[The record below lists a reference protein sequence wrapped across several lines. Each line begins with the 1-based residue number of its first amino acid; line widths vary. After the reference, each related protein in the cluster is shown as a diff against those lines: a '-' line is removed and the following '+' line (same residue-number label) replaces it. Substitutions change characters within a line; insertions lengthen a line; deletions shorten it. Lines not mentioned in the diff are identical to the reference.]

1 MSARAWI
8 INTSVSG
15 KEREINLVLYED
27 IEEMRADAL
36 GFSHGIGEQDIPEDH
51 YEHAAAVS
59 HAYEVIDEETE
70 EQQAEIGTLR
80 FCVDYLDN
88 MILAYEAVHIAQ
100 WLYRLDVLGGESAEL
115 AVDHFDGGNEAFAHM
130 VSDVFGA
137 VLKTIESAT

>member
-15 KEREINLVLYED
+15 KEREINIVLYED

-36 GFSHGIGEQDIPEDH
+36 DFSRRIGEDISDDH

-59 HAYEVIDEETE
+59 HAYETIDEETE
-70 EQQAEIGTLR
+70 EKQPEIGTLR
-80 FCVDYLDN
+80 FCADYLDS
-88 MILAYEAVHIAQ
+88 MILAHESVHIAQ
-100 WLYRLDVLGGESAEL
+100 WLYQLDVLGTESTEL
-115 AVDHFDGGNEAFAHM
+115 AVEHFHGGNEAFAHM

-137 VLKTIESAT
+137 VLNTIESAT

>member
-1 MSARAWI
+1 MTARAWI

-15 KEREINLVLYED
+15 KEREINIVLYED

-36 GFSHGIGEQDIPEDH
+36 GFSRQIGEDIPDDH

-59 HAYEVIDEETE
+59 HAYEMIDEETE
-70 EQQAEIGTLR
+70 EQQPEIGTLR
-80 FCVDYLDN
+80 FCTDYLDS
-88 MILAYEAVHIAQ
+88 MILAHESVHIAQ
-100 WLYRLDVLGGESAEL
+100 WLYRLDALGGESVEL
-115 AVDHFDGGNEAFAHM
+115 AVDHFHGGNEAFAHM